1 MSEQGDNQP
10 AERNLTG
17 LALAFFLVGAAVG
30 AGIAL
35 LLAPQ
40 SGKQTRRM
48 LQRRYDFAAD
58 YVAEQADAVRERG
71 REIVEGAKEKVAEVR
86 EKVAEV
92 REKVAPFA
100 KRSS

>member
-1 MSEQGDNQP
+1 MSEHGDSQP
-10 AERNLTG
+10 AERTQAG

-58 YVAEQADAVRERG
+58 YVAEQAEAVGERG
-71 REIVEGAKEKVAEVR
+71 REIVEGAKEKMAEAR

-92 REKVAPFA
+92 REKIAPFTR
-100 KRSS
+100 RSS